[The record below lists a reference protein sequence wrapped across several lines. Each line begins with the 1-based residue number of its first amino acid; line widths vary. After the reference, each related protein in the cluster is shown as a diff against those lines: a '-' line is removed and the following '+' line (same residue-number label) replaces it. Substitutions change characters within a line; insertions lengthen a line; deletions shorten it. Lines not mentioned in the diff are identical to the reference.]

1 MGNETLNMDDMDIS
15 GTLSSAMNMA
25 TGVNALTTG
34 AGIIGSIFSQNKANK
49 ENAKLA
55 REQMAFQERMSN
67 TAHQREVADLMAAGL
82 NPALSAT
89 GGSGAST
96 PSGASADMKPIMSE
110 QTAGMIANSARN
122 VASFAADMKQ
132 KDANVED
139 TYASAD
145 LKTAQRLK
153 VDADRKLTPYQKEQ
167 LIANTNLLGE
177 KLNTELTTQNLL
189 AAQRLQSIATAQGI
203 NTETERKRAELPA
216 LKQEYKFRDK
226 YNKYMLPA
234 DAILN
239 RTGNFLGQLNSAKSL
254 ISPIGRG
261 R

>member
-1 MGNETLNMDDMDIS
+1 MANPQLNMDDMDIS

-25 TGVNALTTG
+25 TGMNALTTG
-34 AGIIGSIFSQNKANK
+34 AGIIGSMFSQSKANK

-55 REQMAFQERMSN
+55 REQMAFQERMSS
-67 TAHQREVADLMAAGL
+67 TAHQREVKDLMAAGL

-89 GGSGAST
+89 GGAGAST
-96 PSGASADMKPIMSE
+96 PSGASADMKPIMTE
-110 QTAGMIANSARN
+110 QTAGTLVNSARN
-122 VASFAADMKQ
+122 LASFDADMKQ
-132 KDANVED
+132 KSANVED
-139 TYASAD
+139 TYAAAD

-153 VDADRKLTPYQKEQ
+153 VDADRKLTPHQRDQ
-167 LIANTNLLGE
+167 LVANTNLLGE

-189 AAQRLQSIATAQGI
+189 AAQRLQSVATAKGI

-216 LKQEYKFRDK
+216 QKQEYKFRSK

-239 RTGNFLGQLNSAKSL
+239 RTGNVLGQLNSARSL
-254 ISPIGRG
+254 ITGGR
-261 R
+261 